1 MTSHFC
7 AMLILYC
14 TDGLPGRQFHRNVEA
29 PGPTF
34 QPRLG
39 AGRRAIMAR
48 DGKTTRLADKEAGT
62 AIAGSP
68 QAELAE
74 GAHVDDE
81 LPDEGESTTGI
92 EARWCTPTK
101 VATAVRS
108 DHTDDSVKLYL
119 REISSVNLLSREG
132 EVAIAKRIEAGRWAV
147 IAGLCE
153 SPLTF
158 QAIVVWRDE
167 LNEGKIFLRDII
179 DVEAT
184 YAGPGSKVIPTA
196 RHDVVV
202 PPILTS
208 PPPPGIESD
217 YADRELD
224 DGATNDI
231 ENATSLAVIEAEL
244 KPAALATLNKI
255 ADSYRRLRRL
265 QDRDIHNK
273 LLGETLSPRQ
283 GRKYK
288 KLKEEIIAEVKS
300 LRLNQARIDA
310 LVEQL
315 YLINRRLMSCES
327 RLIRLAASYNVAR
340 EDFLQNYNGSELDP
354 HWGARVSKLPTRGW
368 ESLVAQ
374 EAKHINSIRSEI
386 NVLASETG
394 LQVGEIRQ
402 IARMVQKG
410 EHEANQAKK
419 EMIEANLRLVT
430 SIARKYTNRGLQ
442 FLDLIQEGN
451 IGLMKAVDKFDYRR
465 GYKFGTYATWWIRQA
480 VSRSIVDQART
491 IRVPLHMVDAL
502 NKILRTSR
510 RLLNDLGREPTPRE
524 IAEKLRMPL
533 GKVRH
538 VLKVAKEPLSL
549 ETPVGDEDD
558 FRLGDLIEDENAV
571 SPVDASIQ
579 ADLRDAMTRA
589 LSSLSPREERIV
601 RMRFGIGMSADHTL
615 AEAGQQFS
623 VSRERI
629 RQIEAKALRKLKHP
643 HRSRI
648 LRSFIDN

>member
-1 MTSHFC
+1 
-7 AMLILYC
+7 
-14 TDGLPGRQFHRNVEA
+14 
-29 PGPTF
+29 
-34 QPRLG
+34 
-39 AGRRAIMAR
+39 
-48 DGKTTRLADKEAGT
+48 
-62 AIAGSP
+62 
-68 QAELAE
+68 
-74 GAHVDDE
+74 VDE
-81 LPDEGESTTGI
+81 EPPDEGESNTVVG
-92 EARWCTPTK
+92 ARWGAPTK
-101 VATAVRS
+101 VATALPS
-108 DHTDDSVKLYL
+108 AHTDDSVRLYL

-158 QAIVVWRDE
+158 QAIVIWRDE

-184 YAGPGSKVIPTA
+184 YVGPGAKVIPTA
-196 RHDVVV
+196 RQDVVA

-208 PPPPGIESD
+208 PPLSGIESD

-224 DGATNDI
+224 EGASGDDI
-231 ENATSLAVIEAEL
+231 EHVMSLIAIEAEL
-244 KPAALATLNKI
+244 KPAALATLDKI
-255 ADSYRRLRRL
+255 ADSYGHLRRL
-265 QDRDIHNK
+265 QDRDIHNR
-273 LLGETLSPRQ
+273 LLGETLSPVQ

-315 YLINRRLMSCES
+315 YDVNRRLTSCEG
-327 RLIRLAASYNVAR
+327 RLIRLAASYDVAR
-340 EDFLQNYNGSELDP
+340 EDFLQSYNGSELDP
-354 HWGARVSKLPTRGW
+354 HWVIRVSKLPTRGW
-368 ESLVAQ
+368 KSLVARETKQ
-374 EAKHINSIRSEI
+374 INGIRSEI
-386 NVLASETG
+386 NALASETG
-394 LQVGEIRQ
+394 LEIGEIRR

-410 EHEANQAKK
+410 EREASQAKK
-419 EMIEANLRLVT
+419 EMVEANLRLVI

-442 FLDLIQEGN
+442 FLDLVQEGN
-451 IGLMKAVDKFDYRR
+451 IGLMMAVDKFDYRR
-465 GYKFGTYATWWIRQA
+465 GYKFGTYAVWWIRQA
-480 VSRSIVDQART
+480 VSRSIVNHART
-491 IRVPLHMVDAL
+491 IRIPSHMVDAL

-510 RLLNDLGREPTPRE
+510 RLLNEIGREPTPGE
-524 IAEKLRMPL
+524 IAERLHMPL

-558 FRLGDLIEDENAV
+558 FRLGDFIEDQNAV
-571 SPVDASIQ
+571 SPIDASIQ
-579 ADLRDAMTRA
+579 SDLRGATTRA
-589 LSSLSPREERIV
+589 LTSLSPREERIV

-615 AEAGQQFS
+615 AEVSLQFS

-629 RQIEAKALRKLKHP
+629 RQIEAKALRKLRHP
-643 HRSRI
+643 HRCRI